1 MRAEGTIVA
10 VAFPLGVA
18 VVLSFPRFSLKRAVR
33 VPPAAVVGG
42 AEMDGDEL
50 GGAGTT
56 YRCINQQLYRENICE
71 NT

>member
-1 MRAEGTIVA
+1 M
-10 VAFPLGVA
+10 
-18 VVLSFPRFSLKRAVR
+18 LSFPRFSLKRAVR

-56 YRCINQQLYRENICE
+56 YRSINQQLYRENICE